1 MTTRLQSHILS
12 SPAGRIGRR
21 YVIPSNPVHQL
32 VGSFGFRLL
41 FFLGAHVLLAFLLT
55 SSSIFS
61 TIHAGLT
68 LALGLYFLLRDD
80 QPVRLIYL
88 LGYITGAE
96 LLWRGT
102 QARMFYETGKYAI
115 VFLLFIGLLR
125 YRKLLR
131 ADKRPLLYFVLLLP
145 SMLMLPLFD
154 REEIAFSLAGPL
166 ALAVATM
173 FFSTVSLNREQLR
186 NLLLAV
192 LAPTISLGVM
202 AYLGILSISE
212 IEFRAASLFTTSA
225 NIGPNQVSS
234 ILGLGA
240 LVAFLYMIL
249 ENKHKKVRFL
259 IILVVIWL
267 LSQTVL
273 TLSRGGFWTA
283 IGASVAA
290 AVFLIR
296 DRRTRNIFLAVSVL
310 MVLVINFLVYPAL
323 EQFTTGTLTARFS
336 NFNPTGRLEII
347 RSDWVVFLEH
357 PFLGVGPY
365 QSKPYHA
372 LFFRTSNAHTEYSRM
387 LAEHGSFGVLAL
399 AIMVWL
405 VIGRIFA
412 KRPVES
418 KAFVVAFLVWALLFM
433 AHSATRLVA
442 PSFLF
447 GLAFVNFKLDEAS
460 QQEQAVVLPQ

>member
-1 MTTRLQSHILS
+1 MTTHLHSHILS
-12 SPAGRIGRR
+12 SPSGRIGRR
-21 YVIPSNPVHQL
+21 YVIPSNPAQQL

-41 FFLGAHVLLAFLLT
+41 VFLGAHVLLAFLVR
-55 SSSIFS
+55 SSSVFS

-68 LALGLYFLLRDD
+68 LALGLYFLMKDD
-80 QPVRLIYL
+80 QPFRLIYL
-88 LGYITGAE
+88 LGYLVGAE
-96 LLWRGT
+96 LIWRGT
-102 QARMFYETGKYAI
+102 NARVFYETGKYAI
-115 VFLLFIGLLR
+115 VFLVFIGLFR

-131 ADKRPLLYFVLLLP
+131 ADKRPLIYFVLLLP
-145 SMLMLPLFD
+145 SLLLLPYFD
-154 REEIAFSLAGPL
+154 REQIAFTLAGPL
-166 ALAVATM
+166 ALAVAAM
-173 FFSTVSLNREQLR
+173 FFSTVSLNREQLKK
-186 NLLLAV
+186 LLLAV

-202 AYLGILSISE
+202 AYLGILSVSE
-212 IEFRAASLFTTSA
+212 IEFVAASLRATSA

-240 LVAFLYMIL
+240 LVAFLYVTL
-249 ENKHKKVRFL
+249 ENTHKKIRFL
-259 IILVVIWL
+259 IILAVIWL

-273 TLSRGGFWTA
+273 TFSRGGFWTT

-296 DRRTRNIFLAVSVL
+296 DRRTRNIFLMVSVL
-310 MVLVINFLVYPAL
+310 MVLVMNFLVYPSL
-323 EQFTTGTLTARFS
+323 ERFTTGTLTARFS
-336 NFNPTGRLEII
+336 NFNPTGRFEII

-372 LFFRTSNAHTEYSRM
+372 LFYRASNAHTEYSRM

-405 VIGRIFA
+405 VIGRIIA
-412 KRPVES
+412 KRPSES

-447 GLAFVNFKLDEAS
+447 GLAFADFNLTDA
-460 QQEQAVVLPQ
+460 QQLENDSEI